1 MQKLGLNSC
10 RELASVLQLR
20 RKTQRYSVCSPTIY
34 ADAGWNGWSDW
45 LGNGGVRR
53 TGWRPFEEARAFVQ
67 KLGLKSVV
75 KDWRGYCR
83 SGKKPTDIPSNP
95 STVYADAGWNG
106 WGDWLGTGRRRGSGW
121 RPFEEARIFAQ
132 KMELNSRNEWM
143 EYGRAGKKPNDIP
156 ANPADVYAADWNGWG
171 DWLGTGRRRGSG
183 WRPFEEAHAFVGRLK
198 FKSEDDWR
206 VYCRSGKKPDDIPS
220 RPDVVYIGGGWAGMS
235 DWLGKAVR

>member
-1 MQKLGLNSC
+1 MGDWLGNGRIRRNGWRPFEEARAFVRKLGLKSSAEWRAYCNS
-10 RELASVLQLR
+10 EGKPNDIPSTPHKL
-20 RKTQRYSVCSPTIY
+20 Y

-45 LGNGGVRR
+45 LGSGGVRR

-106 WGDWLGTGRRRGSGW
+106 WGDWLGTGRRRGNGW

-132 KMELNSRNEWM
+132 KMELNSR
-143 EYGRAGKKPNDIP
+143 
-156 ANPADVYAADWNGWG
+156 
-171 DWLGTGRRRGSG
+171 TSG
-183 WRPFEEAHAFVGRLK
+183 WSTVAREKNLTTFRPIPQMFMPLTGTVGGLAGRPPPWQRLAALQ
-198 FKSEDDWR
+198 
-206 VYCRSGKKPDDIPS
+206 RSS
-220 RPDVVYIGGGWAGMS
+220 RFRGTAEIQ
-235 DWLGKAVR
+235 K